1 LLTLLQTMRVYIFAL
16 ALLISGAAS
25 AQTSPVGVSDRPK
38 LVVGI
43 VVDQMRQE
51 YLYRYY
57 NKFGNDGFK
66 RLMGSGFMMKNAHY
80 NYAPTYTGP
89 GHASVY
95 TGTTPAVHGIIG
107 NDFYNKKSGKMVNCV
122 EDSLQKIVGAP
133 SGNGDVSPWR
143 MQSSTVTDELKLFT
157 QKRAKVIGL
166 SFKDRGAV
174 LPAGHMADAAYWFD
188 SGSGRFISSTYYM
201 SKLPEW
207 AEKFNGLNLPEKY
220 LSQEWNTLLP
230 IEQYTESGPDDSPY
244 EKKYSGKT
252 KPVFPYNLP
261 QMRKQNGNYELLYM
275 TPFAND
281 FLTEFAKTAFVNEKM
296 GKDDV
301 TDFLCIS
308 YSTTDAIG
316 HAVGPN
322 AIEVEDTYLRLDR
335 NIADLLKTL
344 DKEVGSGNY
353 TLFLTA
359 DHAVADVPQYLKDNK
374 MPAGYFN
381 ENYASAKL
389 NEYLNTYFPGK
400 KLISNVS
407 NGQIFL
413 NHEAFQGNPKAS
425 GIDMFIVAELIGK
438 FLMTMDGVANYYTEG
453 VLRQGNYSDQGVKGH
468 VIRGYHPKRSGDI
481 VVVLEP
487 GWFESGSIQGTTH
500 GSPYT
505 YDTNIPML
513 FYGKGIKHGTS
524 VRYHPVTDIA
534 PTISALLSIKY
545 PSGCT
550 GNPAEE
556 VLE

>member
-1 LLTLLQTMRVYIFAL
+1 MLTLLQTMRVYIFAL
-16 ALLISGAAS
+16 TLLISGAAS
-25 AQTSPVGVSDRPK
+25 AQTAPSGVSDRPK

-57 NKFGNDGFK
+57 NKFGNDGFR

-143 MQSSTVTDELKLFT
+143 MQASTVTDELKLFT
-157 QKRAKVIGL
+157 QKRAKVIGI

-174 LPAGHMADAAYWFD
+174 LPAGHMADAAYWYE

-207 AEKFNGLNLPEKY
+207 AEKFNALNLPDKY

-344 DKEVGSGNY
+344 DKEVGPGNY

-389 NEYLNTYFPGK
+389 NEYLETYFPGK
-400 KLISNVS
+400 KLINNVS

-413 NHEAFQGNPKAS
+413 NHNAFQGSPKSS

-453 VLRQGNYSDQGVKGH
+453 VLRQGNYNDQGIKGL

-500 GSPYT
+500 GSPYA
-505 YDTNIPML
+505 YDTNVPML
-513 FYGKGIKHGTS
+513 FYGKGIKRGTS
-524 VRYHPVTDIA
+524 VRYHPITDIA
-534 PTISALLSIKY
+534 PTISALLNIKY

>member
-1 LLTLLQTMRVYIFAL
+1 LLTLFQAMRVYIFAL
-16 ALLISGAAS
+16 TFIIFSGAS
-25 AQTSPVGVSDRPK
+25 AQTTVSISDRPK

-66 RLMGSGFMMKNAHY
+66 RLIGDGFMVKNAHY
-80 NYAPTYTGP
+80 NYTPTYTGP

-107 NDFYNKKSGKMVNCV
+107 NDFYNKKNGKMVNCV
-122 EDSLQKIVGAP
+122 EDSLQKIVGVA

-143 MQSSTVTDELKLFT
+143 MLSSTVTDELELFT

-174 LPAGHMADAAYWFD
+174 LPAGHLGDAAFWFD
-188 SGSGRFISSTYYM
+188 SGTGRFISSSYYM
-201 SKLPEW
+201 SKLPDW
-207 AEKFNGLNLPEKY
+207 TEKFNSLNLPDKY

-244 EKKYSGKT
+244 EKKYVGKA
-252 KPVFPYNLP
+252 KPTFPYNLP
-261 QMRKQNGNYELLYM
+261 QMRKQNGNFDLLYM

-281 FLTEFAKTAFVNEKM
+281 YLTEFAKAALTGEKM
-296 GKDDV
+296 GKDDIS
-301 TDFLCIS
+301 DFLCVS

-344 DKEVGSGNY
+344 DTEVGAGNY

-374 MPAGYFN
+374 MPAGYYN
-381 ENYASAKL
+381 ENYVQAKL
-389 NEYLNTYFPGK
+389 NEYLNGYFPGK
-400 KLISNVS
+400 KLIANVS
-407 NGQIFL
+407 NEQIFL
-413 NHEAFQGNPKAS
+413 NQDAFQGNPKS
-425 GIDMFIVAELIGK
+425 TGLDMFIVSELIGK
-438 FLMTMDGVANYYTEG
+438 YLLTVEGVANYYTEG
-453 VLRQGNYSDQGVKGH
+453 LLRQGDYNEGGVKGS
-468 VIRGYHPKRSGDI
+468 VIRGYHPKRSGDV

-505 YDTNIPML
+505 YDTNVPMV
-513 FYGKGIKHGTS
+513 FYGKGIKKGVS
-524 VRYHPVTDIA
+524 VRYHPITDIA
-534 PTISALLSIKY
+534 PTISALLNIKF

-550 GNPAEE
+550 GNPVSELFE
-556 VLE
+556 

>member
-1 LLTLLQTMRVYIFAL
+1 MRVYIFAL

-25 AQTSPVGVSDRPK
+25 AQTSATGISDRPK

-57 NKFGNDGFK
+57 NKYGNDGFK

-122 EDSLQKIVGAP
+122 EDSLQKIVGAA

-157 QKRAKVIGL
+157 QKRAKVIGV

-201 SKLPEW
+201 AKLPEW
-207 AEKFNGLNLPEKY
+207 AEKFNGLSLPDKY

-252 KPVFPYNLP
+252 KPTFPYNLP

-301 TDFLCIS
+301 TDFLCLS
-308 YSTTDAIG
+308 YSTPDAIG

-322 AIEVEDTYLRLDR
+322 AIELEDTYLRLDR

-344 DKEVGSGNY
+344 DKEVGAGNY

-413 NHEAFQGNPKAS
+413 NHEAFQGSPKSS

-438 FLMTMDGVANYYTEG
+438 FLMTIDGVANYYTEG
-453 VLRQGNYSDQGVKGH
+453 VLRQGNGNDQGVKGH

-500 GSPYT
+500 GSPYS
-505 YDTNIPML
+505 YDTSVPML

-524 VRYHPVTDIA
+524 VRYHPITDIA
-534 PTISALLSIKY
+534 PTIAALLNIKY

-556 VLE
+556 VFE

>member
-1 LLTLLQTMRVYIFAL
+1 
-16 ALLISGAAS
+16 
-25 AQTSPVGVSDRPK
+25 
-38 LVVGI
+38 
-43 VVDQMRQE
+43 
-51 YLYRYY
+51 
-57 NKFGNDGFK
+57 
-66 RLMGSGFMMKNAHY
+66 
-80 NYAPTYTGP
+80 
-89 GHASVY
+89 
-95 TGTTPAVHGIIG
+95 
-107 NDFYNKKSGKMVNCV
+107 
-122 EDSLQKIVGAP
+122 
-133 SGNGDVSPWR
+133 
-143 MQSSTVTDELKLFT
+143 
-157 QKRAKVIGL
+157 
-166 SFKDRGAV
+166 
-174 LPAGHMADAAYWFD
+174 
-188 SGSGRFISSTYYM
+188 M
-201 SKLPEW
+201 SKLPDW
-207 AEKFNGLNLPEKY
+207 AEKFNAQNLPDKY

-230 IEQYTESGPDDSPY
+230 IDQYTESGPDDSPY

-281 FLTEFAKTAFVNEKM
+281 FLTEFAKAAFVSEKM

-344 DKEVGSGNY
+344 DKEVGADNY

-374 MPAGYFN
+374 IPAGYFN
-381 ENYASAKL
+381 EDYASAKL

-413 NHEAFQGNPKAS
+413 NHAAFQGSPKSS

-438 FLMTMDGVANYYTEG
+438 FLMTLDGVANYYTEG
-453 VLRQGNYSDQGVKGH
+453 VLRQGDYSDQGVKGL

-505 YDTNIPML
+505 YDTHVPLL
-513 FYGKGIKHGTS
+513 FYGKGIKHGAS
-524 VRYHPVTDIA
+524 VRYHPITDIA
-534 PTISALLSIKY
+534 PTISALLNIKY

-556 VLE
+556 VFE